1 MAEVQT
7 WLCGTYCTIMW
18 YILYNSDL
26 KINKDKKCKKG
37 EGLDVA
43 LHMVLTSTKTGQY
56 FSYRKL
62 IKLQHRLKVTTGSSF
77 YSKTGPSVL
86 IRTSLDNQCSLS
98 QYQ

>member
-1 MAEVQT
+1 MV
-7 WLCGTYCTIMW
+7 MW

-26 KINKDKKCKKG
+26 KINKDKKCKKS

-62 IKLQHRLKVTTGSSF
+62 IKLQHRFTCLRYLMKVTTGSSF
-77 YSKTGPSVL
+77 YSKIGPSVL